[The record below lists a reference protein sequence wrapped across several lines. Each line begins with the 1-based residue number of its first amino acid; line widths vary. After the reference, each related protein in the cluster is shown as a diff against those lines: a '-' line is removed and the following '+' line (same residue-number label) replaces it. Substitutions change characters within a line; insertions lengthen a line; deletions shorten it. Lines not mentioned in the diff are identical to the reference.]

1 MNTGLSRQQ
10 ISLDKLF
17 IPSLWLHI
25 PLIAAVAAAMSGPA
39 ILLAMTASTLAGSVT
54 LLWARMPHA
63 RITRIL
69 ISIAAVGMVSLLL
82 AAARGSSWQIDM
94 HMYYFAMLAMLAA
107 YCDIWMIL
115 AASAVIALHNL
126 TLNLLAPSLV
136 FPGGTNLARVL
147 LHAVIVV
154 AETAALA
161 WTCIVVAAKLQ
172 TLDRNLAIIEF
183 SPDGRIMA
191 ANEKFLVTMGY
202 TLEEIRGRHHSMFLD
217 PGTHDTQAYKEF
229 WLALQRGEFQT
240 AEFRRIAKGCREI
253 WLQATYNPVIGIG
266 NKVKKVL
273 KVASDITELK
283 RKELADLEN
292 KARRTK
298 AVEAAVREF
307 ETSVGSL
314 AGHLS
319 TSAAAMEASARTM
332 SGTAIQTRE
341 KSGMVAAAAE
351 QARADVAMAA
361 SATEELATSISEISK
376 QVAQSATITSE
387 AVAAAERTN
396 TLVERLTLGAERIG
410 HVVGLITK
418 IAGQTNLL
426 ALNATI
432 EAARAG
438 DAGKGFAV
446 VASEVKVLATQTAR
460 ATEEIGVHILEIQ
473 SATRE
478 AVLAIQ
484 GIASTIRDVSVIA
497 SHIASGVGQQGAATA
512 EIANNVRQ
520 TSASAE
526 AVTSTIGTVSEAA
539 TRTGSAADD
548 VLAAAGDVSASARQL
563 TTAVGH
569 FIAEVRA
576 A

>member
-376 QVAQSATITSE
+376 QVAQSATITGE

>member
-10 ISLDKLF
+10 ISLDKFF

-25 PLIAAVAAAMSGPA
+25 PLIAAVAAALSGPT

-69 ISIAAVGMVSLLL
+69 ISIAAIGMVSLLL
-82 AAARGSSWQIDM
+82 AAARGSSWQIDI

-115 AASAVIALHNL
+115 AASAVIALHHL
-126 TLNLLAPSLV
+126 TLNFLAPSLV
-136 FPGGTNLARVL
+136 FPGGANLARVL

-161 WTCIVVAAKLQ
+161 WMCIEVAAKLQ

-202 TLEEIRGRHHSMFLD
+202 TLDEIRGRHHSMFVD
-217 PGTHDTQAYKEF
+217 PSTHDTQAYKEF

-307 ETSVGSL
+307 EASVGSL

-376 QVAQSATITSE
+376 QVAQSATITGE

-396 TLVERLTLGAERIG
+396 TLVERLALGAERIG

-460 ATEEIGVHILEIQ
+460 ATEEIGVHIQEIQ

-512 EIANNVRQ
+512 DIANNVRQ

>member
-115 AASAVIALHNL
+115 AASAVIALHHL

-376 QVAQSATITSE
+376 QVAQSATITGE